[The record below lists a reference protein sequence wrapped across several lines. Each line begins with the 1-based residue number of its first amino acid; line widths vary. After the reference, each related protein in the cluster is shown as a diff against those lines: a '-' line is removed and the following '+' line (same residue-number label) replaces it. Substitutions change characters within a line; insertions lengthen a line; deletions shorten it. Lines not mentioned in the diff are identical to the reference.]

1 MSPTCGLYPSKHKV
15 KVIMNINI
23 SRLQREGRGWFL
35 LSIEMGISY
44 DSLTPHFPHLAAILI
59 T

>member
-23 SRLQREGRGWFL
+23 SKLHREGRGWFL
-35 LSIEMGISY
+35 LSIETSGIPCLQGT
-44 DSLTPHFPHLAAILI
+44 DGFRKLN
-59 T
+59 

>member
-1 MSPTCGLYPSKHKV
+1 
-15 KVIMNINI
+15 MNINI
-23 SRLQREGRGWFL
+23 SKSHREGRGWFL

-44 DSLTPHFPHLAAILI
+44 HSLTPHFPHLVAIYI